1 MSSILENKYWVKK
14 DAKKWVRNV
23 KQSGTIK
30 RLKFGID
37 IEDKKCQPRNQ
48 KANETNK

>member
-1 MSSILENKYWVKK
+1 MSSIVDNKYWVKK
-14 DAKKWVRNV
+14 DAKKWIKNI

-37 IEDKKCQPRNQ
+37 IEQKKCQPINP
-48 KANETNK
+48 KNKQTTQ